1 MIKCKY
7 ISREVP
13 KTKPN
18 SRTML
23 HSVLVTLL
31 VALEEFVSYLNT
43 RSAEDIKFIHELAVK
58 IFERGKRG

>member
-1 MIKCKY
+1 
-7 ISREVP
+7 
-13 KTKPN
+13 
-18 SRTML
+18 ML